1 MWFAGHW
8 PAWEVPLTSWPRKP
22 AMPWPTSVGA
32 RMMPRAR
39 TMTTVIFS
47 SNRLRASV
55 RRRSRRTTMTA
66 RSTATLIVSKASSP
80 PSDLSGAAGDSPR
93 VSCVAGG
100 QRCCDQIVRDW
111 RQCAAMAG
119 FGGADVR
126 ETRVRQGPGAA
137 AGHLRLHRPDGPPF
151 RGRKWADETHFRPSR
166 RCRPVQSWHPS
177 AVPDSGWSSA
187 SPSPAAVP
195 GPGVHRGHQGP
206 HLRGSPTGLG
216 GGRRSGRGADVPGFG
231 TPRLCACWSATGRRG
246 SSWANRVRRVLAGW
260 WRLCPLRRGRGE
272 PFASAGGFSGMP
284 RMAPAVV
291 RWIRAGHASA
301 ERSRRRTRVTAT
313 PDVSAMSAAD
323 PTAHVVG
330 PPEHAAGH
338 EWLRSTAKGRHLP
351 RRPALA
357 LRQPVVLRFVG
368 REAPAGLGRGPLG
381 AVPAQGVRGRRQPLR
396 PGPGP
401 PSSGSSGP
409 SSRPGRPAGS
419 DRSHG
424 RPART
429 GFQMMPFGTWRRS
442 RPGRPVRGGA
452 DSGSITCQA

>member
-1 MWFAGHW
+1 M
-8 PAWEVPLTSWPRKP
+8 
-22 AMPWPTSVGA
+22 
-32 RMMPRAR
+32 
-39 TMTTVIFS
+39 
-47 SNRLRASV
+47 
-55 RRRSRRTTMTA
+55 
-66 RSTATLIVSKASSP
+66 IVSKASSP
-80 PSDLSGAAGDSPR
+80 PSDLSGAVGDSPR

-137 AGHLRLHRPDGPPF
+137 AGRLRLHRPDGPPF
-151 RGRKWADETHFRPSR
+151 RGRKWADGTHFRPSR

-187 SPSPAAVP
+187 SPSPSPAAVP

-231 TPRLCACWSATGRRG
+231 TPRLCACWSARRLVGQPCSASSRRLVAALSASTRPG
-246 SSWANRVRRVLAGW
+246 SSRSRRRAV
-260 WRLCPLRRGRGE
+260 
-272 PFASAGGFSGMP
+272 FSGMP

-409 SSRPGRPAGS
+409 PSQPGRPAVS
-419 DRSHG
+419 ERSHG

-429 GFQMMPFGTWRRS
+429 SFHMMPFGTWRRS

-452 DSGSITCQA
+452 DSGSITSQA

>member
-1 MWFAGHW
+1 MERTSDRRGGVGQFSRGTLRLCQTRAGRRR
-8 PAWEVPLTSWPRKP
+8 P
-22 AMPWPTSVGA
+22 
-32 RMMPRAR
+32 
-39 TMTTVIFS
+39 
-47 SNRLRASV
+47 RLRLPYQGQV
-55 RRRSRRTTMTA
+55 CIEVIKV
-66 RSTATLIVSKASSP
+66 LICGGHQRGS
-80 PSDLSGAAGDSPR
+80 
-93 VSCVAGG
+93 VAGG
-100 QRCCDQIVRDW
+100 
-111 RQCAAMAG
+111 
-119 FGGADVR
+119 
-126 ETRVRQGPGAA
+126 
-137 AGHLRLHRPDGPPF
+137 
-151 RGRKWADETHFRPSR
+151 
-166 RCRPVQSWHPS
+166 
-177 AVPDSGWSSA
+177 
-187 SPSPAAVP
+187 
-195 GPGVHRGHQGP
+195 
-206 HLRGSPTGLG
+206 GLG
-216 GGRRSGRGADVPGFG
+216 EAPAFPVSDRRDCVRAGRQLVGEEARGPTVFGEFPQAGG
-231 TPRLCACWSATGRRG
+231 G
-246 SSWANRVRRVLAGW
+246 SVRFNEAG
-260 WRLCPLRRGRGE
+260 E
-272 PFASAGGFSGMP
+272 QPFASAGGVQRDAEDGSCGG
-284 RMAPAVV
+284 AG
-291 RWIRAGHASA
+291 IRAGHASA

-409 SSRPGRPAGS
+409 SSQPGRPAGS
-419 DRSHG
+419 ERSHG

-429 GFQMMPFGTWRRS
+429 SFHMMPFGTWRRS

>member
-119 FGGADVR
+119 FRGADVR

-151 RGRKWADETHFRPSR
+151 RGRKWADETHSDRRGGVGQFSRGTFGCARLGLVVGVPVSGCRTRARCASRSSRSSSAGVTNGARWRAAVWARRRRSRFRIAAIVCVLVGNWSARKLVGQPCSASFCRLVAALSASTRPGSSRSR
-166 RCRPVQSWHPS
+166 RR
-177 AVPDSGWSSA
+177 AV
-187 SPSPAAVP
+187 
-195 GPGVHRGHQGP
+195 
-206 HLRGSPTGLG
+206 
-216 GGRRSGRGADVPGFG
+216 
-231 TPRLCACWSATGRRG
+231 
-246 SSWANRVRRVLAGW
+246 
-260 WRLCPLRRGRGE
+260 
-272 PFASAGGFSGMP
+272 FSGMP

-291 RWIRAGHASA
+291 RWIRAGRASA

-330 PPEHAAGH
+330 PPEHAAV
-338 EWLRSTAKGRHLP
+338 T
-351 RRPALA
+351 
-357 LRQPVVLRFVG
+357 
-368 REAPAGLGRGPLG
+368 
-381 AVPAQGVRGRRQPLR
+381 
-396 PGPGP
+396 
-401 PSSGSSGP
+401 SG
-409 SSRPGRPAGS
+409 
-419 DRSHG
+419 
-424 RPART
+424 
-429 GFQMMPFGTWRRS
+429 
-442 RPGRPVRGGA
+442 
-452 DSGSITCQA
+452 